1 MVDILRLVV
10 VQMAVVNDGTST
22 EITKMYLDNNSF
34 IKKRIK
40 KEQKQQIIM

>member
-1 MVDILRLVV
+1 
-10 VQMAVVNDGTST
+10 MAVVNDGAST
-22 EITKMYLDNNSF
+22 EITKMYMDNNSF